1 MREFLQQDAICSIY
15 FQATNEQLSTTFTR
29 IKSRHTKTLEL
40 IAEKAGT
47 CLFCK
52 KRAVGPGKFIG
63 IHRHIWEE
71 PSRKYKKHKEV
82 ISNVERIP
90 CCRVCANVIT
100 GLEWFK
106 LSLIF
111 SIGIFVAIQGF
122 LDKREILFTFVAF
135 GLGTGLGFI
144 MSTPIINLLIWVL
157 YTNKVGE
164 PFMNRIRMIK
174 PETNL

>member
-1 MREFLQQDAICSIY
+1 M
-15 FQATNEQLSTTFTR
+15 
-29 IKSRHTKTLEL
+29 
-40 IAEKAGT
+40 
-47 CLFCK
+47 
-52 KRAVGPGKFIG
+52 
-63 IHRHIWEE
+63 
-71 PSRKYKKHKEV
+71 
-82 ISNVERIP
+82 
-90 CCRVCANVIT
+90 
-100 GLEWFK
+100 
-106 LSLIF
+106 SLIF

-164 PFMNRIRMIK
+164 PFMNRMRMIK